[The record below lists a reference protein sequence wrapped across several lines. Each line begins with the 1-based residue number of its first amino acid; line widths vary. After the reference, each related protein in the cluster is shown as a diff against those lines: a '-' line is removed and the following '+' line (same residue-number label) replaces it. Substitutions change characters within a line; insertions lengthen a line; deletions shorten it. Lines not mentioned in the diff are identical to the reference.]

1 MSGITKA
8 TTTSSAAAVR
18 ALTGAFRCVACDHVA
33 PVGRVVFAAE
43 PNERPFDL
51 ACCESCGLVQQWPRF
66 SNAELAALYDRQYYV
81 FGEDEAARWARAVQ
95 QYVVHVLSWERR
107 QYRRL
112 LEVGSAM
119 GHFSALAARRG
130 WRVVGLDLSAE
141 AVSEASA
148 RFGLDFRAG
157 PLQRHRGTLPPFDLI
172 FLGDVIEH
180 VPSPVELLRDVRQ
193 LLAPDGVVCID
204 TPNFGGWWRRFGGRR
219 WLGLNRYHITLF
231 DAENL
236 GRLLADC
243 GFTDLRLAAYTHYRY
258 ESWSVRPE
266 LQRWIGLLPNAV
278 AWRINRFLEHRSHRS
293 PWQVLRDAP
302 PATPEAALTL
312 VAQLAEVV
320 AAGLRPGGDNLI
332 AAARRPASG

>member
-1 MSGITKA
+1 MTGITKVTA
-8 TTTSSAAAVR
+8 TPPTAAER
-18 ALTGAFRCVACDHVA
+18 APTMTFRCVACERAVPIIH
-33 PVGRVVFAAE
+33 VVFAAD
-43 PNERPFDL
+43 PNQRPFDL
-51 ACCESCGLVQQWPRF
+51 VRCESCGLVQQWPRYG
-66 SNAELAALYDRQYYV
+66 SRELAALYDDRYYV
-81 FGEDEAARWARAVQ
+81 FGEDEPARWARAVQ
-95 QYVVHVLSWERR
+95 QYAVHVLPWERP

-157 PLQRHRGTLPPFDLI
+157 PLRRHRDTLPPFDLI
-172 FLGDVIEH
+172 FLGDVLEH

-204 TPNFGGWWRRFGGRR
+204 TPNFGSWWRRLGGRR
-219 WLGLNRYHITLF
+219 WLGLNRYHINLF
-231 DAENL
+231 DAGTL

-243 GFTDLRLAAYTHYRY
+243 GYTDIRLAAYTHYRH

-266 LQRWIGLLPNAV
+266 LQRWVGLLPKAV
-278 AWRINRFLEHRSHRS
+278 AWRVNRFLERRSRRS
-293 PWQVLRDAP
+293 PWQALRDAP
-302 PATPEAALTL
+302 PATPEAAQTL
-312 VAQLAEVV
+312 LAQLAAAA
-320 AAGLRPGGDNLI
+320 AAGLRPGRDNLL